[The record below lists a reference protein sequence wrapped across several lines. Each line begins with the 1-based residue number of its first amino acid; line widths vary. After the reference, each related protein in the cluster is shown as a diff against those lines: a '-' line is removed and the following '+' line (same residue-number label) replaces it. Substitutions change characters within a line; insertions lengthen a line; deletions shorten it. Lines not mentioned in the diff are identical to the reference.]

1 MASSGSVATDS
12 PEVAELPAEGV
23 GWSLRWSSGL
33 GRGVVS
39 GAFALDLGSVMTRVA
54 TPRGEILFEEPTI
67 AALELSS
74 NRLLAFGRE
83 AANFGANS
91 AGRVSILRPVRA
103 GKLVDVDVATAVV
116 ADVFRRIGV
125 GRLEHRAVALCIHV
139 DASNVQRKAMERA
152 LHQAGARHVQTIEQ
166 PIAAAIG
173 VGLPLAEPTG
183 SMIVDV
189 GGGTTNVGIMALGG
203 LVSSAAIDIGGLDFD
218 DAIRTLLAKGHGLAI
233 GQRRAEQLRRR
244 YGTLQPLEPGAA
256 LVVEGRDAKSGRP
269 RSVELVHGELASVL
283 ERACE
288 PLMALAVRCIVEAP
302 PDLANDLVGAG
313 LTLVGGGCRLPGL
326 DEQLALATEVP
337 VHVPVEPE
345 RAGVRGAARCLTADF
360 QSPTA
365 ISGLKF
371 G

>member
-1 MASSGSVATDS
+1 
-12 PEVAELPAEGV
+12 
-23 GWSLRWSSGL
+23 
-33 GRGVVS
+33 
-39 GAFALDLGSVMTRVA
+39 
-54 TPRGEILFEEPTI
+54 
-67 AALELSS
+67 
-74 NRLLAFGRE
+74 
-83 AANFGANS
+83 
-91 AGRVSILRPVRA
+91 
-103 GKLVDVDVATAVV
+103 
-116 ADVFRRIGV
+116 
-125 GRLEHRAVALCIHV
+125 
-139 DASNVQRKAMERA
+139 
-152 LHQAGARHVQTIEQ
+152 
-166 PIAAAIG
+166 
-173 VGLPLAEPTG
+173 
-183 SMIVDV
+183 
-189 GGGTTNVGIMALGG
+189 MALGG

-218 DAIRTLLAKGHGLAI
+218 DAIRTLLAKVHGLAI

-244 YGTLQPLEPGAA
+244 YGTLQPLEPDAA

-269 RSVELVHGELASVL
+269 TSVELIHGELASVL

-326 DEQLALATEVP
+326 DERLAIATEVP

-345 RAGVRGAARCLTADF
+345 RAGVRGAAKCLTADF